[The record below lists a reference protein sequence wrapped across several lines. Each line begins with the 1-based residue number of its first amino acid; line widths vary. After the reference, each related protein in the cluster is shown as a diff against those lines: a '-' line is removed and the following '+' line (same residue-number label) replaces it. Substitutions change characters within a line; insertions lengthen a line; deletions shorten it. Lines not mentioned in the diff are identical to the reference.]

1 MTVEIERTFRV
12 LNSEGW
18 RYEVAEVEG
27 GVEIR
32 YFDPYES
39 DHTPTSKVFMCAED
53 MPAIAACLIDM
64 LEVDE

>member
-1 MTVEIERTFRV
+1 MAVEIERTFRV

-18 RYEVAEVEG
+18 RYEVVEVEG

-39 DHTPTSKVFMCAED
+39 GHTMQVFMSDED
-53 MPAIAACLIDM
+53 GPAIATCLVDM
-64 LEVDE
+64 LEARK